1 MILSS
6 SGQRTMR
13 TCLDE
18 AERLSAGDVSK
29 SDFEGAKWVFLSGY
43 ILYRCALCQPLASQ
57 PFGNMQIGRGTGAP
71 LLLRADA
78 YLWRW
83 CISRASD

>member
-18 AERLSAGDVSK
+18 AERLSAGDISK
-29 SDFEGAKWVFLSGY
+29 SDFDGAKWVFLSGY
-43 ILYRCALCQPLASQ
+43 ILYR
-57 PFGNMQIGRGTGAP
+57 
-71 LLLRADA
+71 
-78 YLWRW
+78 
-83 CISRASD
+83 

>member
-1 MILSS
+1 VLEGRCVILSS

-18 AERLSAGDVSK
+18 AERLSACDVRQ

-43 ILYRCALCQPLASQ
+43 ILYR
-57 PFGNMQIGRGTGAP
+57 
-71 LLLRADA
+71 
-78 YLWRW
+78 
-83 CISRASD
+83 